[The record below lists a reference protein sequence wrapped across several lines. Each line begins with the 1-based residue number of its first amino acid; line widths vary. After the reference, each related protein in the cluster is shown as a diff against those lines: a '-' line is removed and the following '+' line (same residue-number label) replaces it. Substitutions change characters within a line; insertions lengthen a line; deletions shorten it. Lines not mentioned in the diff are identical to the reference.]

1 MFSSEKYVGSYKI
14 STSQYN
20 NMDSFTHMKDST
32 SPEISAELGR
42 FAGKIKYEF
51 ELDAKKGK
59 KTTIE
64 FESLGENGKL
74 LCNGVEC
81 GLRVCPPY
89 RFDITNALKD
99 GKNELELIC
108 STTLAFA
115 FPDNFSRYM
124 QIAPLGINGD
134 VTVKKFDEVK

>member
-1 MFSSEKYVGSYKI
+1 
-14 STSQYN
+14 
-20 NMDSFTHMKDST
+20 MDSAL
-32 SPEISAELGR
+32 PEISTELGR
-42 FAGKIKYEF
+42 FAGRIKYEF
-51 ELDAKKGK
+51 ELKAKKDE
-59 KTTIE
+59 KTIVE
-64 FESLGENGKL
+64 FDSLGENGKL

-89 RFDITNALKD
+89 RFDITKALKD

-124 QIAPLGINGD
+124 QIAPLGISGD
-134 VTVKKFDEVK
+134 VTVKKYEEVK